1 MTTSTRAGCLLASF
15 AVIGTNDGLATTVP
29 SRTPVSSS
37 LDQIWLSLL
46 YLIAF
51 LVKQS
56 CIVASLIMGEFF
68 SFILVRADKYLSGY
82 KGSSY
87 VGCVIYF

>member
-1 MTTSTRAGCLLASF
+1 MEPENDDVDPSWMSVSKFRCYWNERWSGHYGSFEDTSEFS
-15 AVIGTNDGLATTVP
+15 V
-29 SRTPVSSS
+29 
-37 LDQIWLSLL
+37 SLL

-68 SFILVRADKYLSGY
+68 SFILVRADKYHQGIR
-82 KGSSY
+82 GAPMW
-87 VGCVIYF
+87 VV